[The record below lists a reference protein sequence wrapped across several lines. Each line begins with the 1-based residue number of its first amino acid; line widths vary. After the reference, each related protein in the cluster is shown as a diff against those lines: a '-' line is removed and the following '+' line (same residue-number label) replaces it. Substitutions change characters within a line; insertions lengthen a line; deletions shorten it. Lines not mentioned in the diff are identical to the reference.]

1 MKICDILKSDKII
14 IELKGESKEDVINEL
29 LDLFKNDSRVIDIS
43 KVRKAVIER
52 EKIMTTAIGK
62 LIAIPHAKS
71 DAVKEMIA
79 AFGKFVK
86 PFDFDSLDNKP
97 VYLVFLFVSTTN
109 QVADH
114 LKLLSRISRMM
125 DNDEFRK
132 NLLTAESSEEIFEL
146 FQNEENKFLYLTE
159 GQA

>member
-1 MKICDILKSDKII
+1 MKICDILKPDKII
-14 IELKGESKEDVINEL
+14 TELKGESKEDVINEL

-43 KVRKAVIER
+43 KVKKAVLER
-52 EKIMTTAIGK
+52 EKIMSTAIGK

-79 AFGKFVK
+79 AFGKFNL
-86 PFDFDSLDNKP
+86 PFDFNSLDSQP

-114 LKLLSRISRMM
+114 LKFLSRISRMM
-125 DNDEFRK
+125 DNDDFKK
-132 NLLTAESSEEIFEL
+132 NLLAAESSEEIFEL
-146 FQNEENKFLYLTE
+146 FQNEEKKFMNLTT
-159 GQA
+159 G

>member
-1 MKICDILKSDKII
+1 MKICDILKQDKII
-14 IELKGESKEDVINEL
+14 TELKGESKEEVINEL
-29 LDLFKNDSRVIDIS
+29 LDLFDNDNRVIDIS
-43 KVRKAVIER
+43 KVKKAVIER

-79 AFGKFVK
+79 AFGKFVQ

-109 QVADH
+109 LAADH
-114 LKLLSRISRMM
+114 LKLLSRISKMM

-132 NLLTAESSEEIFEL
+132 NLLTASSAEEIFEL
-146 FQNEENKFLYLTE
+146 FQEEENKILDMITR
-159 GQA
+159 

>member
-1 MKICDILKSDKII
+1 MKICDILKQDKII
-14 IELKGESKEDVINEL
+14 TELKGESKEEVINEL
-29 LDLFKNDSRVIDIS
+29 LDLFDNDNRVIDIS
-43 KVRKAVIER
+43 KVKKAVIER

-71 DAVKEMIA
+71 NAVKEMIA
-79 AFGKFVK
+79 AFGKFVQ

-109 QVADH
+109 LATDH

-132 NLLTAESSEEIFEL
+132 NLLTASSAEEIYEL
-146 FQNEENKFLYLTE
+146 FHEEENRILDLI
-159 GQA
+159 AR

>member
-1 MKICDILKSDKII
+1 MKICDILKRDKII
-14 IELKGESKEDVINEL
+14 IQLKGESKEEVINEL
-29 LDLFKNDSRVIDIS
+29 IDLFKNDSRVIDIS
-43 KVRKAVIER
+43 KVKKAVIER

-71 DAVKEMIA
+71 DAVREMIA
-79 AFGKFVK
+79 AFGKFVQ
-86 PFDFDSLDNKP
+86 PFDFDSMDSKP

-114 LKLLSRISRMM
+114 LKLLSRISKMM

-132 NLLTAESSEEIFEL
+132 NLLTAESSEEIFEF
-146 FQNEENKFLYLTE
+146 FQEEENKILELYSK
-159 GQA
+159 

>member
-1 MKICDILKSDKII
+1 MKICDILKQDKII
-14 IELKGESKEDVINEL
+14 TELKGESKEEVINEL

-43 KVRKAVIER
+43 KVKKAVIER

-71 DAVKEMIA
+71 DAVMEMIA
-79 AFGKFVK
+79 AFGKFVQ

-109 QVADH
+109 LAADH
-114 LKLLSRISRMM
+114 LKLLSRISKMM

-132 NLLTAESSEEIFEL
+132 NLLTANSAEEIFEL
-146 FQNEENKFLYLTE
+146 FQEEENKILDMITR
-159 GQA
+159 

>member
-1 MKICDILKSDKII
+1 MKICDILKQDKII
-14 IELKGESKEDVINEL
+14 TELKGESKEEVINEL
-29 LDLFKNDSRVIDIS
+29 LDLFENDSRVIDIS
-43 KVRKAVIER
+43 KVKKAVIER

-71 DAVKEMIA
+71 DAVMEMIA
-79 AFGKFVK
+79 AFGKFVQ

-109 QVADH
+109 LAADH
-114 LKLLSRISRMM
+114 LKLLSRISKMM

-132 NLLTAESSEEIFEL
+132 NLLTASSAEEIFEL
-146 FQNEENKFLYLTE
+146 FQEEENKILDMITR
-159 GQA
+159 

>member
-1 MKICDILKSDKII
+1 MKICDILKQDKII
-14 IELKGESKEDVINEL
+14 TELKGESKEEVINEL

-43 KVRKAVIER
+43 KVKKAVIER

-71 DAVKEMIA
+71 DAVMEMIA
-79 AFGKFVK
+79 AFGKFVQ

-109 QVADH
+109 LAADH
-114 LKLLSRISRMM
+114 LKLLSRISKMM

-132 NLLTAESSEEIFEL
+132 NLLTASSAEEIFEL
-146 FQNEENKFLYLTE
+146 FQEEENKILDMITR
-159 GQA
+159 

>member
-14 IELKGESKEDVINEL
+14 TELKGESKEDVINEL

-43 KVRKAVIER
+43 KVKTAVIER

-71 DAVKEMIA
+71 DAVREMIA
-79 AFGKFVK
+79 AFGKFNR
-86 PFDFDSLDNKP
+86 PFDFDSLDSKP
-97 VYLVFLFVSTTN
+97 VYLVFLFVSTN
-109 QVADH
+109 EAASDH
-114 LKLLSRISRMM
+114 IKLLSRISRMM

-132 NLLTAESSEEIFEL
+132 NLLTAETAEEIYEL
-146 FQNEENKFLYLTE
+146 FQVEENKTLELNSK
-159 GQA
+159 

>member
-1 MKICDILKSDKII
+1 MKICDILKQDKII
-14 IELKGESKEDVINEL
+14 TELKGESKEEVINEL
-29 LDLFKNDSRVIDIS
+29 LDLFENDSRVIDIS
-43 KVRKAVIER
+43 KVKKAVIER

-71 DAVKEMIA
+71 DAVREMIA
-79 AFGKFVK
+79 AFGKFVQ

-109 QVADH
+109 LAADH
-114 LKLLSRISRMM
+114 LKLLSRISKMM

-132 NLLTAESSEEIFEL
+132 NLLTANSAEEIFEL
-146 FQNEENKFLYLTE
+146 FQEEENKILDMITR
-159 GQA
+159 